1 MVRATDF
8 RTSRVDLEHDTMYV
22 LGSKN
27 SDGVFFLHEY
37 KGKPL
42 YTSGASAEAARKNA
56 VRDFWVGPGEPD
68 IKVYSLKL
76 ARDPIKN

>member
-37 KGKPL
+37 RGQTL
-42 YTSGASAEAARKNA
+42 YTTRASAEEARKNA
-56 VRDFWVGPGEPD
+56 VRDFWVGSGEPD
-68 IKVYSLKL
+68 IKVYPLTL
-76 ARDPIKN
+76 ARDPIKT